1 MRLVNGLYHNTPLN
15 TSEMPQDALNIE
27 DKTRSN
33 PLPWSGQFSPQL
45 ANGLLRKYAEP
56 ETVIL
61 DPFVGSGTV
70 LLEAGRLGLKAF
82 GSDINPAAVAMSKV
96 YQFINLLLSERQLCL
111 ARTNDALEKRLQV
124 ISPPLGTPEELKY
137 KLVDLASCGENY
149 SNVLAELLVVVADF
163 YKPGLSI
170 NRIFEV
176 WRKIASLIIGLPH
189 SNRPIRACNADV
201 RNLPLDNSSIDLVL
215 TSPPY
220 INVFNYHQRFRA
232 SMEALRW
239 DLLRV
244 AKSEFGANRKH
255 RGNRFLTVI
264 QFCLDIS
271 QALDEL
277 KRVCSDDARLIFIV
291 GRESTVCGTRF
302 FNGEIVTEIAH
313 KALGFELSLRQER
326 VFLNRYGQRIY
337 EDILH
342 FSPRSGRAH
351 NCRLKEAREVARQVL
366 EAAYDTGPP
375 GSTDGLKAALASIEK
390 VSPSPVFDACE
401 SFGSDIAVNGDI
413 VQGRLENV

>member
-1 MRLVNGLYHNTPLN
+1 MHLQNGLYRNTPLN

-45 ANGLLRKYAEP
+45 VNGLLRKYAEP

-70 LLEAGRLGLKAF
+70 LLEAGHLGLKAF
-82 GSDINPAAVAMSKV
+82 GSEINPAAVAMSKV
-96 YQFINLLLSERQLCL
+96 YQFINLPLNERQLCL
-111 ARTNDALEKRLQV
+111 AKANGLLEKRLKEAP
-124 ISPPLGTPEELKY
+124 SSLETPDELKC
-137 KLVDLASCGENY
+137 KLVDLAICDKTFPDI
-149 SNVLAELLVVVADF
+149 LADLLVVMADF
-163 YKPGLSI
+163 YRPGLSTKK
-170 NRIFEV
+170 IFEV
-176 WRKIASLIIGLPH
+176 WRKIASLIIKLPY
-189 SNRPIRACNADV
+189 SNQPIRVYNADV
-201 RNLPLDNSSIDLVL
+201 RNLPLDNLSVDLVL

-244 AKSEFGANRKH
+244 ARSEFGANRKH
-255 RGNRFLTVI
+255 RGNRYLTVI
-264 QFCLDIS
+264 QFCLDIY
-271 QALDEL
+271 QALTEI

-302 FNGEIVTEIAH
+302 FNGEIVAEIAH

-326 VFLNRYGQRIY
+326 VFLNRYGQKIY

-342 FSPRSGRAH
+342 FSPRSGCARE
-351 NCRLKEAREVARQVL
+351 CGLKEARDIARQVL
-366 EAAYDTGPP
+366 EAAYGTVSP
-375 GSTDGLKAALASIEK
+375 SSAEGLKAALASVEK
-390 VSPSPVFDACE
+390 VSPSPVFDARQPFC
-401 SFGSDIAVNGDI
+401 SDTTANDDAL
-413 VQGRLENV
+413 QGRLQNV